1 MCFTTYYFFLPK
13 LLYIQK
19 KVLHLHT
26 QLKERNNMGKK
37 FNVEDFGDSSF
48 EQVEN
53 MKFTKEEKLI
63 LEYAFSLEEFSDE
76 EKQQLDDRIESSVEI
91 IKSFC
96 LAGINITMNQFNNK

>member
-1 MCFTTYYFFLPK
+1 MFYNILFFLPK

-26 QLKERNNMGKK
+26 QLKERNNMKKK

-53 MKFTKEEKLI
+53 MKFTEEEKLI

-76 EKQQLDDRIESSVEI
+76 DY
-91 IKSFC
+91 FN
-96 LAGINITMNQFNNK
+96 LAFYFAENNGLN